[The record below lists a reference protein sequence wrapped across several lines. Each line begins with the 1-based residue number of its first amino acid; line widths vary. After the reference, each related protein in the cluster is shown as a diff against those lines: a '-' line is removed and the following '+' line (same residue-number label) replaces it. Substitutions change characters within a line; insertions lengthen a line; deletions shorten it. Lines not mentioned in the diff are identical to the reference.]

1 MKNSKFVI
9 SSVLVTSMVL
19 GMTSCSMF
27 DDAGKQCT
35 EVGDEFME
43 ALIDRNVE
51 DMAELCTDEDEALE
65 IFIPYCGDMEAVKAI
80 LSNATFEAGKP
91 ECKTKDKKGEIE
103 YTLTL
108 PDYESCL
115 DEDPEDMDELEDLLE
130 DTEDTIEI
138 KVTLEFKLKKDEWL
152 IDNVEDI
159 AEDVFGEL
167 YDVDWGFESPLASKI
182 DYIYFDSWNDDDVYY
197 TDTNHMKFNVYFT
210 EEVEEDLTFEVVKDG
225 VVVFQADVN
234 YIGIYDQADCYV
246 EPEDLGVSEFE
257 AGDYTFNVYDS
268 HRGLIISATC
278 TVVA

>member
-1 MKNSKFVI
+1 
-9 SSVLVTSMVL
+9 
-19 GMTSCSMF
+19 
-27 DDAGKQCT
+27 
-35 EVGDEFME
+35 ME

-115 DEDPEDMDELEDLLE
+115 DED
-130 DTEDTIEI
+130 
-138 KVTLEFKLKKDEWL
+138 
-152 IDNVEDI
+152 
-159 AEDVFGEL
+159 
-167 YDVDWGFESPLASKI
+167 
-182 DYIYFDSWNDDDVYY
+182 
-197 TDTNHMKFNVYFT
+197 
-210 EEVEEDLTFEVVKDG
+210 LTFEVVKDG

-268 HRGLIISATC
+268 HRGLIVSATC
-278 TVVA
+278 TVA